1 MVGSA
6 DKVNWL
12 IGYLGKWWIK
22 WWDFSTHGLV
32 LMAHHSSCTSN
43 LHRALTNLQKLELP
57 VVTL

>member
-12 IGYLGKWWIK
+12 IGYSEIFLGKWRIK
-22 WWDFSTHGLV
+22 WSDFA
-32 LMAHHSSCTSN
+32 MAHHSSCTSN
-43 LHRALTNLQKLELP
+43 LYKTLMSLSKLGLP